1 MLSGV
6 ASGLIGIP
14 KGFFSLGASIMDLG
28 VDSGKAAQVEAWF
41 DNLTEFDE
49 KAEATAAG
57 KITKLLVNIGVPGGV
72 AFKSASGIAKTSM
85 LAGKNKTL
93 FRVADP
99 AMVKAA
105 DKALELTAKG
115 KGRAF
120 MAGALGGG
128 IAEGVFIGD
137 VDQAGTFGDL
147 IGGPTKIDRSDTSPD
162 ASREILN
169 RIKFGTEGALFT
181 GIIRWYR

>member
-1 MLSGV
+1 MSSEFNYLTALKSVENNNKVGTIESMLSGV

-57 KITKLLVNIGVPGGV
+57 KITKLLVNIGVPGG
-72 AFKSASGIAKTSM
+72 AALKSASNIAKTSM

-93 FRVADP
+93 FKVADP
-99 AMVKAA
+99 AMVKAGQSFRTYS
-105 DKALELTAKG
+105 K
-115 KGRAF
+115 R
-120 MAGALGGG
+120 
-128 IAEGVFIGD
+128 
-137 VDQAGTFGDL
+137 
-147 IGGPTKIDRSDTSPD
+147 
-162 ASREILN
+162 
-169 RIKFGTEGALFT
+169 
-181 GIIRWYR
+181 

>member
-1 MLSGV
+1 
-6 ASGLIGIP
+6 
-14 KGFFSLGASIMDLG
+14 
-28 VDSGKAAQVEAWF
+28 
-41 DNLTEFDE
+41 
-49 KAEATAAG
+49 
-57 KITKLLVNIGVPGGV
+57 
-72 AFKSASGIAKTSM
+72 
-85 LAGKNKTL
+85 
-93 FRVADP
+93 
-99 AMVKAA
+99 MVKAA

-181 GIIRWYR
+181 GILGWYRVN